1 MPYIRHIYA
10 IYTAYTPQKV
20 EGLMGFAREADQKRK
35 RAERRLWLSFF
46 LAAEKDL
53 EDQNHFGL

>member
-1 MPYIRHIYA
+1 
-10 IYTAYTPQKV
+10 V